1 MPPISWVS
9 LIEKSL
15 MVNSQMTF
23 SKKQSMKS
31 WILWC
36 GVFDSVR
43 SLITM
48 TVHAGCICSQ
58 NAFCIKVRCARRH
71 LGKTDVKPLW
81 SSRRVSDFSVRLDG
95 VRRMKPRCSNAAVLS
110 LQGLVKQLNYSQH
123 QVGTWNGTCWH
134 RLFHHGCCCQSNLI
148 WMQNNQMI
156 ASVRCVLAFFWS
168 KFKSSCTYIRD
179 PQQKTNMGH
188 LCGACAWL

>member
-31 WILWC
+31 WILCC
-36 GVFDSVR
+36 GVFLSVR

-81 SSRRVSDFSVRLDG
+81 SSRRVSDFSVRVDG
-95 VRRMKPRCSNAAVLS
+95 VSRMKPRCSNAAVLS

-123 QVGTWNGTCWH
+123 QVGTWNGKCWH
-134 RLFHHGCCCQSNLI
+134 RLFHLGCCCQSNLI
-148 WMQNNQMI
+148 WMQKNQMI
-156 ASVRCVLAFFWS
+156 ASVRCVLANFWS

-179 PQQKTNMGH
+179 P
-188 LCGACAWL
+188 